1 MTLPLVAAALI
12 GFVGQPTPQLITPA
26 RHFPPASVSSGT
38 FRLPVARTPAVT
50 AKVGGYASEP
60 EDPIAPTPLVL
71 DGTTKKQLAILVS
84 TSFLVQLGVGMG
96 IIVLPVFAQ
105 ARARVRASVRARV
118 RVRVRVRIS
127 LPKRVCAVDR
137 PRPAGRRSAGG
148 AAAGDQA
155 PVQPAGRLPG
165 RRRRPQVRVRVSAP
179 STSPNPYPCP

>member
-1 MTLPLVAAALI
+1 MTLPLVAAALL

-60 EDPIAPTPLVL
+60 EDPIAPAPLVL
-71 DGTTKKQLAILVS
+71 DATTKKQLAILVS

-105 ARARVRASVRARV
+105 VR
-118 RVRVRVRIS
+118 
-127 LPKRVCAVDR
+127 
-137 PRPAGRRSAGG
+137 GRGLGLA
-148 AAAGDQA
+148 
-155 PVQPAGRLPG
+155 
-165 RRRRPQVRVRVSAP
+165 
-179 STSPNPYPCP
+179 